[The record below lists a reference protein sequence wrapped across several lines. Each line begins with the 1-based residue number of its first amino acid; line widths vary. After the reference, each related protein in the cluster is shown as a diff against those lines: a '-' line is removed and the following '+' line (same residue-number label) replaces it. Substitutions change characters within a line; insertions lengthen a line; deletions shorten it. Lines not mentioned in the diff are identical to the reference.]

1 MKIFILDM
9 LASLIV
15 SLVGIVYP
23 IVTRTMLNTLIPER
37 KYKMIVAS
45 GAILLGLY
53 LFRMLLN
60 YFIQY
65 YGHVM
70 GVKMQADMR
79 SEMFHKLQKLP
90 FSYYDEH
97 ETGKIMSR
105 MSNDLMQV
113 SELAHHGPENIFIE
127 QKGRLF
133 KLDKK
138 FESQRNLEDVIQ
150 RIVGLAGREVNS
162 ANPICDTR
170 LPDGSR
176 VNVVLPPIALCG
188 PTLTIRKFSK
198 TPMTIEKLIEY
209 GSITKEIAEKLE
221 LLVKAKYN
229 IFISGGTGSGK
240 TTFLNA
246 LSNYIPK
253 DERVITIEDSAELQI
268 VGVDNL
274 VSLETRNA
282 NAAGAGQIT
291 IRDLIKSSLRMRPE
305 RIIVGEVRGEEA
317 LDMLQAM
324 NTGHDGSIS
333 TGHAN
338 STEDMLSRLETMVL
352 QGAAGL
358 PLEAIRQQIASA
370 VDIIIHLSRL
380 RDKSRKTMEI
390 TEVVGYKDGKIILN
404 PLYVFEEDEK
414 STMNKVSGSLNRT
427 NNVMQNDFK
436 LKLSG
441 IKTEI

>member
-1 MKIFILDM
+1 MTAEQERDLVQDIKNYISNNL
-9 LASLIV
+9 SLSQMSDEQLQEKV
-15 SLVGIVYP
+15 
-23 IVTRTMLNTLIPER
+23 EE
-37 KYKMIVAS
+37 IVAQKIGNVYCPIDQRVS
-45 GAILLGLY
+45 IVEQVYSSIRGFGLLDS
-53 LFRMLLN
+53 
-60 YFIQY
+60 IIKDDTITE
-65 YGHVM
+65 VM
-70 GVKMQADMR
+70 
-79 SEMFHKLQKLP
+79 
-90 FSYYDEH
+90 
-97 ETGKIMSR
+97 I
-105 MSNDLMQV
+105 N
-113 SELAHHGPENIFIE
+113 GPENIFIE
-127 QKGRLF
+127 QNGRLT
-133 KLDKK
+133 KLDKQ
-138 FESQRNLEDVIQ
+138 FESQRKLEDVIQ
-150 RIVGLAGREVNS
+150 RIVGLAGREVNQ

-188 PTLTIRKFSK
+188 PTVTIRKFSK
-198 TPMTIEKLIEY
+198 TPMTIEKLIQY
-209 GSITKEIAEKLE
+209 GSITREIADKLE

-282 NAAGAGQIT
+282 NASGAGQIT

-305 RIIVGEVRGEEA
+305 RIIVGECRGGEA

-324 NTGHDGSIS
+324 NTGHDGSLS

-352 QGAAGL
+352 QGADGL

-390 TEVVGYKDGKIILN
+390 TEVVRYENGKIVLN
-404 PLYVFEEDEK
+404 PLYVFEEDEN
-414 STMNKVSGSLNRT
+414 STLDKVSGQLKRT
-427 NNVMQNDFK
+427 SNPMQNTFK
-436 LKLSG
+436 LQLSG

>member
-1 MKIFILDM
+1 MDFEREQEFVGEIKRYVTENLPLSKLSDEELEEQVEEIVLARMGGQYCSIQQRVSIVQQVYSSIRGFGLLD
-9 LASLIV
+9 SIISDDTITEV
-15 SLVGIVYP
+15 
-23 IVTRTMLNTLIPER
+23 
-37 KYKMIVAS
+37 MI
-45 GAILLGLY
+45 
-53 LFRMLLN
+53 N
-60 YFIQY
+60 
-65 YGHVM
+65 
-70 GVKMQADMR
+70 
-79 SEMFHKLQKLP
+79 
-90 FSYYDEH
+90 
-97 ETGKIMSR
+97 
-105 MSNDLMQV
+105 
-113 SELAHHGPENIFIE
+113 GPENVFIE
-127 QKGRLF
+127 QNGRLF
-133 KLDKK
+133 KLDKQ
-138 FESQRNLEDVIQ
+138 FESQRRLEDVIQ
-150 RIVGLAGREVNS
+150 RIVGLAGREVNQ

-198 TPMTIEKLIEY
+198 TPMTIERLIAY
-209 GSITKEIAEKLE
+209 GSITQEIADKLK
-221 LLVKAKYN
+221 LLVQAKYN

-268 VGVDNL
+268 TGVENM

-305 RIIVGEVRGEEA
+305 RIVVGEVRGGEA

-324 NTGHDGSIS
+324 NTGHDGSLS

-390 TEVVGYKDGKIILN
+390 TEVVGYEKGQIILN
-404 PLYVFEEDEK
+404 PLYQFTEDEN
-414 STMNKVSGSLNRT
+414 STLEKVSGSLTRT
-427 NNVMQNDFK
+427 GNKMQNDFK

>member
-1 MKIFILDM
+1 MQQEEEQHFIAELKQF
-9 LASLIV
+9 
-15 SLVGIVYP
+15 
-23 IVTRTMLNTLIPER
+23 VTENFPL
-37 KYKMIVAS
+37 
-45 GAILLGLY
+45 
-53 LFRMLLN
+53 
-60 YFIQY
+60 
-65 YGHVM
+65 
-70 GVKMQADMR
+70 
-79 SEMFHKLQKLP
+79 
-90 FSYYDEH
+90 
-97 ETGKIMSR
+97 SR
-105 MSNDLMQV
+105 MSNEELEENIEALV
-113 SELAHHGPENIFIE
+113 SERLGVQYCSIEQRVSIVQQIYSSIRGFGLLDTILTDDTITEVMINGPDHIFIE
-127 QKGRLF
+127 QKGHLF
-133 KLDKK
+133 RLDKH
-138 FESQRNLEDVIQ
+138 FESERRLEDIIQ
-150 RIVGLAGREVNS
+150 RIVGLAGREVNQ

-170 LPDGSR
+170 LSDGSR

-209 GSITKEIAEKLE
+209 ESLTQDIADKLE

-268 VGVDNL
+268 AGIDNL

-282 NAAGAGQIT
+282 NVAGAGEIT

-305 RIIVGEVRGEEA
+305 RIIVGEVRGGEA

-324 NTGHDGSIS
+324 NTGHDGSLS

-358 PLEAIRQQIASA
+358 PLDAIRQQIASA

-380 RDKSRKTMEI
+380 RDKSRKTVEI
-390 TEVVGYKDGKIILN
+390 TEVLGLEDGRIKLN
-404 PLYVFEEDEK
+404 PLYVFEEDEN
-414 STMNKVSGSLNRT
+414 STLEKVSGSLKRT
-427 NNVMQNDFK
+427 NNRLVNDYK

-441 IKTEI
+441 LYTEI

>member
-1 MKIFILDM
+1 MDFEQEQQ
-9 LASLIV
+9 LIADV
-15 SLVGIVYP
+15 KRYITEALPLSKMSDEELEEKVEEAVANKLEGTYCP
-23 IVTRTMLNTLIPER
+23 IN
-37 KYKMIVAS
+37 
-45 GAILLGLY
+45 
-53 LFRMLLN
+53 
-60 YFIQY
+60 
-65 YGHVM
+65 
-70 GVKMQADMR
+70 
-79 SEMFHKLQKLP
+79 QKLSIVQQIYSSIRG
-90 FSYYDEH
+90 FGLLDSIISDDTITEVM
-97 ETGKIMSR
+97 I
-105 MSNDLMQV
+105 N
-113 SELAHHGPENIFIE
+113 GPDNIFIE
-127 QKGRLF
+127 QNGRLF

-138 FESQRNLEDVIQ
+138 FESERRLEDVIQ
-150 RIVGLAGREVNS
+150 RIVGLAGREVNQ

-198 TPMTIEKLIEY
+198 EPMTIEKLIKY
-209 GSITKEIAEKLE
+209 GSIDQEIADKLE

-229 IFISGGTGSGK
+229 IFICGGTGSGK

-268 VGVDNL
+268 VGVENL

-282 NAAGAGQIT
+282 NASGAGEIT

-305 RIIVGEVRGEEA
+305 RIIVGECRGGEA

-324 NTGHDGSIS
+324 NTGHDGSLS

-352 QGAAGL
+352 QGADGL

-380 RDKSRKTMEI
+380 RDKSRKTMAI
-390 TEVVGYKDGKIILN
+390 TEVVGYEDGHVVLN
-404 PLYVFEEDEK
+404 PLYEFVEDEN
-414 STMNKVSGSLNRT
+414 STLEKVSGKLTRT
-427 NNVMQNDFK
+427 KNKMQNTFK
-436 LKLSG
+436 LHLSG
-441 IKTEI
+441 FKTEI

>member
-1 MKIFILDM
+1 MQQEEEQHFIDELKQF
-9 LASLIV
+9 
-15 SLVGIVYP
+15 
-23 IVTRTMLNTLIPER
+23 VTENFPL
-37 KYKMIVAS
+37 
-45 GAILLGLY
+45 
-53 LFRMLLN
+53 
-60 YFIQY
+60 
-65 YGHVM
+65 
-70 GVKMQADMR
+70 
-79 SEMFHKLQKLP
+79 
-90 FSYYDEH
+90 
-97 ETGKIMSR
+97 SR
-105 MSNDLMQV
+105 MSNEELEENIEALV
-113 SELAHHGPENIFIE
+113 SERLGVQYCSIEQRVSIVQQIYSSIRGFGLLDTILTDDTITEVMINGPDHIFIE
-127 QKGRLF
+127 QNGHLF
-133 KLDKK
+133 RLDKH
-138 FESQRNLEDVIQ
+138 FESERRLEDIIQ
-150 RIVGLAGREVNS
+150 RIVGLAGREVNQ

-170 LPDGSR
+170 LSDGSR

-209 GSITKEIAEKLE
+209 ESLTQDIADKLE

-268 VGVDNL
+268 AGIDNL

-282 NAAGAGQIT
+282 NVAGAGEIT

-305 RIIVGEVRGEEA
+305 RIIVGEVRGGEA

-324 NTGHDGSIS
+324 NTGHDGSLS

-358 PLEAIRQQIASA
+358 PLDAIRQQIASA

-380 RDKSRKTMEI
+380 RDKSRKTVEI
-390 TEVVGYKDGKIILN
+390 TEVLGLEDGRIKLN
-404 PLYVFEEDEK
+404 PLYVFEEDEN
-414 STMNKVSGSLNRT
+414 STLEKVSGSLKRT
-427 NNVMQNDFK
+427 NNRLVNDYK

-441 IKTEI
+441 LYTEI

>member
-1 MKIFILDM
+1 MDYEREQQ
-9 LASLIV
+9 
-15 SLVGIVYP
+15 LVNDIKRYITENLP
-23 IVTRTMLNTLIPER
+23 LS
-37 KYKMIVAS
+37 KMSDDELEEKVEEIVAQRIGGRYCS
-45 GAILLGLY
+45 IEQRLSIIQQVYGSIRGFGLLDSIMNDDSLTE
-53 LFRMLLN
+53 
-60 YFIQY
+60 
-65 YGHVM
+65 VM
-70 GVKMQADMR
+70 
-79 SEMFHKLQKLP
+79 
-90 FSYYDEH
+90 
-97 ETGKIMSR
+97 I
-105 MSNDLMQV
+105 N
-113 SELAHHGPENIFIE
+113 GPENIFIE
-127 QKGRLF
+127 QNGRLF
-133 KLDKK
+133 KLDKQ
-138 FESQRNLEDVIQ
+138 FESQRRLEDVIQ
-150 RIVGLAGREVNS
+150 RVVALAGREVNQ

-176 VNVVLPPIALCG
+176 VNVVLPPVALCG

-198 TPMTIEKLIEY
+198 TPMTIEKLISY
-209 GSITKEIAEKLE
+209 GSITQEIAEMLE

-229 IFISGGTGSGK
+229 IFIAGGTGSGK

-268 VGVDNL
+268 TGIENL

-282 NAAGAGQIT
+282 NSSGAGQIT

-305 RIIVGEVRGEEA
+305 RIVVGEVRGGEA

-324 NTGHDGSIS
+324 NTGHDGSLS

-370 VDIIIHLSRL
+370 VDIIIFLSRL

-390 TEVVGYKDGKIILN
+390 TEIIGYENGQIILN
-404 PLYVFEEDEK
+404 PLYVFEEDEN
-414 STMNKVSGSLNRT
+414 STLTKVSGSLKRT
-427 NNVMQNDFK
+427 QNPMKNDYK
-436 LKLSG
+436 LRLAG
-441 IKTEI
+441 IKTVI

>member
-1 MKIFILDM
+1 MQQEEEQHFIDELKQF
-9 LASLIV
+9 
-15 SLVGIVYP
+15 
-23 IVTRTMLNTLIPER
+23 VTENFPL
-37 KYKMIVAS
+37 
-45 GAILLGLY
+45 
-53 LFRMLLN
+53 
-60 YFIQY
+60 
-65 YGHVM
+65 
-70 GVKMQADMR
+70 
-79 SEMFHKLQKLP
+79 
-90 FSYYDEH
+90 
-97 ETGKIMSR
+97 SR
-105 MSNDLMQV
+105 MSNEELEENIEALV
-113 SELAHHGPENIFIE
+113 SERLGVQYCSIEQRVSIVQQIYSSIRGFGLLDTILTDDTITEVMINGPDHIFIE
-127 QKGRLF
+127 QKGHLF
-133 KLDKK
+133 RLDKH
-138 FESQRNLEDVIQ
+138 FESERRLEDIIQ
-150 RIVGLAGREVNS
+150 RIVGLAGREVNQ

-170 LPDGSR
+170 LSDGSR

-209 GSITKEIAEKLE
+209 ESLTQDIADKLE

-268 VGVDNL
+268 AGIDNL

-282 NAAGAGQIT
+282 NVAGAGEIT

-305 RIIVGEVRGEEA
+305 RIIVGEVRGGEA
-317 LDMLQAM
+317 LEMLQAM
-324 NTGHDGSIS
+324 NTGHDGSLS

-358 PLEAIRQQIASA
+358 PLDAIRQQIASA

-380 RDKSRKTMEI
+380 RDKSRKTVEI
-390 TEVVGYKDGKIILN
+390 TEVLGLEDGRIKLN
-404 PLYVFEEDEK
+404 PLYVFEEDEN
-414 STMNKVSGSLNRT
+414 STLEKVSGSLKRT
-427 NNVMQNDFK
+427 NNRLVNDYK

-441 IKTEI
+441 LYTEI

>member
-1 MKIFILDM
+1 MTFEAEQQFIADIKKYIGENFPLSKLSDEELQEKIEQVCDQRLEGQYVSIEQHVSIAEQVYSSIRGFGLLD
-9 LASLIV
+9 SIIKDDTITEV
-15 SLVGIVYP
+15 
-23 IVTRTMLNTLIPER
+23 
-37 KYKMIVAS
+37 MI
-45 GAILLGLY
+45 
-53 LFRMLLN
+53 N
-60 YFIQY
+60 
-65 YGHVM
+65 
-70 GVKMQADMR
+70 
-79 SEMFHKLQKLP
+79 
-90 FSYYDEH
+90 
-97 ETGKIMSR
+97 
-105 MSNDLMQV
+105 
-113 SELAHHGPENIFIE
+113 GPEDIFIE
-127 QKGRLF
+127 QNGHLF
-133 KLDKK
+133 KLDKQ
-138 FESQRNLEDVIQ
+138 FESERRLEDIIQ
-150 RIVGLAGREVNS
+150 KIVGLAGREVNQS
-162 ANPICDTR
+162 NPICDTR

-198 TPMTIEKLIEY
+198 TPMTIERLISY
-209 GSITKEIAEKLE
+209 GSITREIADKLE

-229 IFISGGTGSGK
+229 IFICGGTGSGK

-268 VGVDNL
+268 VGVENL
-274 VSLETRNA
+274 VRLETRNA
-282 NAAGAGQIT
+282 NAAKEGEIT

-305 RIIVGEVRGEEA
+305 RIVVGEVRGGEA

-324 NTGHDGSIS
+324 NTGHDGSLS

-338 STEDMLSRLETMVL
+338 STQDMLSRLETMVL
-352 QGAAGL
+352 QGAPGP

-390 TEVVGYKDGKIILN
+390 TEVVGYRDGQVVLN

-414 STMNKVSGSLNRT
+414 STLEKVSGGLNRT
-427 NNVMQNDFK
+427 GNKMQNVFK
-436 LKLSG
+436 LQLSG

>member
-1 MKIFILDM
+1 MEFEQEQQLVAEIKQYVTENLALSKIEDEDLEVQIEE
-9 LASLIV
+9 
-15 SLVGIVYP
+15 
-23 IVTRTMLNTLIPER
+23 IVTKRIGDMYCSIDQRVSIVQQVYSSIRGFGLLDSIISDDTITEV
-37 KYKMIVAS
+37 MI
-45 GAILLGLY
+45 
-53 LFRMLLN
+53 N
-60 YFIQY
+60 
-65 YGHVM
+65 
-70 GVKMQADMR
+70 
-79 SEMFHKLQKLP
+79 
-90 FSYYDEH
+90 
-97 ETGKIMSR
+97 
-105 MSNDLMQV
+105 
-113 SELAHHGPENIFIE
+113 GPENVFIE
-127 QKGRLF
+127 QNGRLF
-133 KLDKK
+133 KLDKQ
-138 FESQRNLEDVIQ
+138 FESQRRLEDVIQ
-150 RIVGLAGREVNS
+150 RIVGLAGREVNQ

-198 TPMTIEKLIEY
+198 TPMTIEKLIAY
-209 GSITKEIAEKLE
+209 GSITQEIADKLQ

-268 VGVDNL
+268 TGVENL

-282 NAAGAGQIT
+282 NASGAGQIT

-305 RIIVGEVRGEEA
+305 RIVVGEVRGGEA

-324 NTGHDGSIS
+324 NTGHDGSLS

-390 TEVVGYKDGKIILN
+390 TEVAGYENGQIILN
-404 PLYVFEEDEK
+404 PLYVFEEDEN
-414 STMNKVSGSLNRT
+414 STLDKVSGKLKRT
-427 NNVMQNDFK
+427 SNPMKNDFK
-436 LKLSG
+436 LRLSG